1 MDPKKLPNLHMN
13 QSMFS
18 IAYTKSFEDKPQLDR
33 RFDSKS
39 Y

>member
-1 MDPKKLPNLHMN
+1 
-13 QSMFS
+13 MFS